1 MGDTYKG
8 KDSAPAINMK
18 KQSSVPPELG
28 PQWSEEQRAQMQQ
41 QALRVL
47 HSMQRRGL
55 LPVPEGWAQA
65 GVKAQ
70 EPVELYRQMLGL

>member
-28 PQWSEEQRAQMQQ
+28 PQWNDQQRAQMQQ
-41 QALRVL
+41 RATRVIE
-47 HSMQRRGL
+47 SMGRRGV
-55 LPVPEGWAQA
+55 LPEAD
-65 GVKAQ
+65 
-70 EPVELYRQMLGL
+70 LYKEMLGLR